1 VQGDTTKWSVAEYVE
16 IQNKRMKSKVQKTLK
31 ANFNLKIVFF
41 WVITQRVV
49 VISYRRF
56 GTSYGSETSIRN
68 YNYSL
73 RNKPEECISRLLRG
87 GSLISRR
94 F

>member
-1 VQGDTTKWSVAEYVE
+1 
-16 IQNKRMKSKVQKTLK
+16 MKSNVQKTLK
-31 ANFNLKIVFF
+31 ANFNLRTVLF
-41 WVITQRVV
+41 WLIAQRVV

-73 RNKPEECISRLLRG
+73 RNNQKSAFLVYFAAEA
-87 GSLISRR
+87 
-94 F
+94 